1 MMHLPLSHLSLRL
14 ALMLRRDAN
23 LLHSLQESQQPRW
36 YSNILK
42 DYNIVFSA
50 PTELPPER
58 PVSHTIPL
66 EDPQALPPFKPV
78 YRLSKPEQAECMEQ
92 IKALLEKGHI
102 VPSSSPY
109 GAPILFVQKKDG
121 GLRMCVDYRALN
133 KQTIENRHPLL
144 RIDDLLDGCQGACI
158 LSSLDLTSGHHQI
171 GIRDESISKTAFW
184 TPFDY
189 YEWRVLSFGL
199 TSAPATF
206 QAVMN
211 RVF

>member
-1 MMHLPLSHLSLRL
+1 MHLPLSHLSLRL

-78 YRLSKPEQAECMEQ
+78 YRLSKPEQAKCMEQ

-109 GAPILFVQKKDG
+109 GAPILFDQKKDG
-121 GLRMCVDYRALN
+121 GLRMCVDHRALN
-133 KQTIENRHPLL
+133 KQTIKNRYPLP
-144 RIDDLLDGCQGACI
+144 RIDDLLDEMPGCMH
-158 LSSLDLTSGHHQI
+158 L
-171 GIRDESISKTAFW
+171 
-184 TPFDY
+184 
-189 YEWRVLSFGL
+189 
-199 TSAPATF
+199 
-206 QAVMN
+206 
-211 RVF
+211 